1 MQASYESDQA
11 NGILQANKCH
21 TKLNNE
27 NFMALLYLQN
37 NCRRDILL
45 QMRVNLKI
53 TVEFVVIFQPGKV
66 YSILH

>member
-1 MQASYESDQA
+1 
-11 NGILQANKCH
+11 
-21 TKLNNE
+21 
-27 NFMALLYLQN
+27 MALLYLQN

-45 QMRVNLKI
+45 QMRVNLEI